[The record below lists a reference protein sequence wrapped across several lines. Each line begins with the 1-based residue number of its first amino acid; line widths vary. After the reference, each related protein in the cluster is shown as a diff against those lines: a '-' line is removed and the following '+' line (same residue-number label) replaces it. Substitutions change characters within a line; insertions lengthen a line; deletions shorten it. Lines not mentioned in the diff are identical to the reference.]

1 MRTVLTN
8 VMLGLLTLMLSAG
21 SVLAAEPEITDARLS
36 LLPGDLPGAGYF
48 TVTNTSDE
56 PMVLVGA
63 ESDAFHMTEMHV
75 SKNEEGVASMHAVD
89 EVEVAPGE
97 DFSFAP
103 QGYHLM
109 FMHRTASLAEG
120 DEVEVLLHF
129 EDQQPLPVTFT
140 VVAPGSQ

>member
-8 VMLGLLTLMLSAG
+8 AALGLVTLMLSAG
-21 SVLAAEPEITDARLS
+21 SVLAAELEITDARLS

-48 TVTNTSDE
+48 TITNTSDE
-56 PMVLVGA
+56 PVVLVGA
-63 ESDAFHMTEMHV
+63 ESDAFHMTEMHM
-75 SKNEEGVASMHAVD
+75 SMNEDGVASMHAV
-89 EVEVAPGE
+89 ENVEVAPGE
-97 DFSFAP
+97 DFAFAP

-109 FMHRTASLAEG
+109 FMHRTAPLATG

-129 EDQQPLPVTFT
+129 KDQQPLPVTFT